1 MMESKFGSMLSRV
14 GSYSTVSKVLRCKVY
29 LLDDNNSID
38 IEYNKNYTGECLLNQ
53 ICDQL
58 NIVEKDYFG
67 LRFVDS
73 NHVRYWLDP
82 TKLVVRQVKNLR
94 NLCLLLR
101 IKFFPEDISVIKEEY
116 TRYLFVQQLRRDIR
130 HGRLYC
136 PPNEAALLGAYL
148 VQGVLGDY
156 NPSEHIGNYVSQY
169 KLFVNQIPRLEEKIA
184 SIHKTLTGMS
194 PAEADT
200 KFLEVAV
207 TLDTYGFYPFTVTVA
222 NDQQLFL
229 GAAARGVVAY
239 KAQTKTL
246 DLHWNDIK
254 KLDYL
259 GKDFLIYL
267 ADGFELPMAHGL
279 LNEGSLTKRKKV
291 FRFTCVSATYCKQ
304 LWKYILAQKAFFTCE
319 KGTDVHNQVSKRQL
333 FLRKSTF
340 RFSGRVFQELK
351 DSRFTVP
358 HREPPTFHRC
368 HMLSP
373 SPRDSFH
380 FKDSILT
387 DVDMDETA
395 ELAALADEK
404 PVLLAN
410 SHDVVAQPCKVK
422 QQDNFN
428 AVAAAPLPTAQAEQK
443 GTKLLDIGLEASA
456 DVPRLRGLHPRDCST
471 PIAAVN
477 GRPEM
482 AASSSPSEDIID
494 GKASMKTRFIAS
506 RSLTPSRGD
515 SGIYSTTTSEQA
527 SAVSPSTTAAVQGVA
542 SGHSPPKGTKT
553 ILYIIFLVS
562 FLVLF
567 FSIYI
572 KRHYE
577 LDYGPLMVTLRST
590 AAPCLRALGHY
601 QNAFFDWFNSLRS
614 WYLN

>member
-1 MMESKFGSMLSRV
+1 M
-14 GSYSTVSKVLRCKVY
+14 
-29 LLDDNNSID
+29 
-38 IEYNKNYTGECLLNQ
+38 
-53 ICDQL
+53 
-58 NIVEKDYFG
+58 
-67 LRFVDS
+67 
-73 NHVRYWLDP
+73 
-82 TKLVVRQVKNLR
+82 
-94 NLCLLLR
+94 CLLLR

-207 TLDTYGFYPFTVTVA
+207 TLDTYGFYPFTVT
-222 NDQQLFL
+222 QLFL

-279 LNEGSLTKRKKV
+279 LNEGSLSKRKKV

-358 HREPPTFHRC
+358 IRDPPTFHRC
-368 HMLSP
+368 HMLSA

-380 FKDSILT
+380 FKDSILS
-387 DVDMDETA
+387 DVEMDETA

-404 PVLLAN
+404 PVVLAN
-410 SHDVVAQPCKVK
+410 SHDMVAQPCKAN
-422 QQDNFN
+422 QQHDAVN
-428 AVAAAPLPTAQAEQK
+428 AVAAPLPTSAVGQVDQK
-443 GTKLLDIGLEASA
+443 GTKLLDVGLEGST
-456 DVPRLRGLHPRDCST
+456 DVPRLRGLYPRDCST
-471 PIAAVN
+471 PIAAAN
-477 GRPEM
+477 GSRPEM
-482 AASSSPSEDIID
+482 AASSSPNEDAID
-494 GKASMKTRFIAS
+494 GKASMKTRLIAS
-506 RSLTPSRGD
+506 TSLTPSRAD
-515 SGIYSTTTSEQA
+515 SGIYSTTASEQA
-527 SAVSPSTTAAVQGVA
+527 STVSSSTAIQGVA
-542 SGHSPPKGTKT
+542 SGRSPPKGTKT

-567 FSIYI
+567 FSIYV

-577 LDYGPLMVTLRST
+577 LDYGPLMVSLRST
-590 AAPCLRALGHY
+590 AAPCIRVLGYY

-614 WYLN
+614 WYMN